1 MPKMRC
7 LQDGNEHFEI
17 DLRDCEIDVE
27 MVESIYTTALS
38 KLQIAR
44 QLAHMK
50 LEQLKGSVFN
60 FKPLTTL
67 PRTQDKFLLECDS
80 TCLFNSLWTCSYS
93 FTKRWELLFYISC
106 NKLVQK

>member
-1 MPKMRC
+1 MPTNYCKPISKRTSPQSQAPFGIMPKMRC
-7 LQDGNEHFEI
+7 LQNGNEHFEI
-17 DLRDCEIDVE
+17 DLRDCEIDIE

-60 FKPLTTL
+60 FKPFTTL
-67 PRTQDKFLLECDS
+67 PRTQDTVLLDVI
-80 TCLFNSLWTCSYS
+80 LHVF
-93 FTKRWELLFYISC
+93 
-106 NKLVQK
+106 